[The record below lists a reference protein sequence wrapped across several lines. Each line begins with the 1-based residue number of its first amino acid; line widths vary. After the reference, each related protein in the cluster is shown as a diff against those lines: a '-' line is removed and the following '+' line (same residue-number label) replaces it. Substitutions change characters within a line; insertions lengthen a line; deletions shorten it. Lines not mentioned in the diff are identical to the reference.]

1 MAVRRAALA
10 GRFAAPPLF
19 LAGGAPPVA
28 AYNAEQSME
37 NARKQMEAAALMS
50 GPEVLALMAPAAG
63 PAAAWEPAGDVKHG
77 RSDLN
82 IVAAG
87 ADAGWP
93 EVTPGAFRA
102 IYELDEGGAAL
113 IRPDGHVAARWR
125 SRPDDPAAELARVAD
140 QVRGTG
146 VA

>member
-1 MAVRRAALA
+1 
-10 GRFAAPPLF
+10 
-19 LAGGAPPVA
+19 
-28 AYNAEQSME
+28 ME

-87 ADAGWP
+87 VDAGWP